1 MNYISSSELKFQ
13 WFTFCWLISMDNYAV
28 MKNTFGV
35 PSKCYNIFILCQ
47 LQKKIAAFHKFTNS
61 CIMMA
66 VQLMEVSISGYDEP
80 TKDSF

>member
-47 LQKKIAAFHKFTNS
+47 LQKKIAAFHKFMYHDGCT
-61 CIMMA
+61 
-66 VQLMEVSISGYDEP
+66 VDGSIH
-80 TKDSF
+80 FRI